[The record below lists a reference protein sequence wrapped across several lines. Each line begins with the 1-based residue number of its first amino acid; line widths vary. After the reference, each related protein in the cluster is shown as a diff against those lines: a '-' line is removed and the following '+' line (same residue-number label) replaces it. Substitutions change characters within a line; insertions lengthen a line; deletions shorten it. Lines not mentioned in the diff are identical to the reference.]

1 MNNIKVIFLLLLITA
16 IPAQADQLGRLFT
29 TPAQRTMLEDLRN
42 SRPSL
47 SEHIVKQYEEVT
59 IRDQAAIAAKQQQQE
74 EILLVEEIEVE
85 EIPVLEEPISLKGV
99 VSRKKGNHTAW
110 INENNTYEG
119 GLIEEDISVRTRD
132 IKKDTVKVKLPDNV
146 TNVTL
151 KVGETYIPE
160 VLPEE
165 E

>member
-42 SRPSL
+42 SRPGL
-47 SEHIVKQYEEVT
+47 PEHIVRQYEEVT
-59 IRDQAAIAAKQQQQE
+59 IRDQAAIAAKQQQE
-74 EILLVEEIEVE
+74 EELLVEEIEVE

-132 IKKDTVKVKLPDNV
+132 IKKDTVKVKLPDKV

-160 VLPEE
+160 ALPEE